1 MLYKELADIETE
13 TDLQTFKNNLIDRFG
28 KMPEEAENLLMSIQ
42 LKWIS
47 KKLGLERIVMKKG
60 ILLAYFVNK
69 PQSEFYQSEEFRL
82 ILNYVQNNAK
92 NISFKEK
99 SPKKGEEFPSLFLRF
114 EHIKT
119 VKEALDNLQNLLI
132 H

>member
-1 MLYKELADIETE
+1 M
-13 TDLQTFKNNLIDRFG
+13 IDRFG
-28 KMPEEAENLLMSIQ
+28 KLPIEAENLLESIQ

-47 KKLGLERIVMKKG
+47 KKLGFERLVMKNG
-60 ILLAYFVNK
+60 VLLAYFINK
-69 PQSEFYQSEEFRL
+69 PQSEFYQSDEFRL
-82 ILNYVQNNAK
+82 ILNYVQNNPK

-99 SPKKGEEFPSLFLRF
+99 SPKKGEEYPTLLVRF

-119 VKEALDNLQNLLI
+119 VHEALQNLQNLLI